1 MTNPGPI
8 HGFENLGDASVRY
21 SSDSAFWPPL
31 IQATPHR
38 SKRRCRRAEY
48 TIAPN
53 QGCYTF
59 QAPRWPLVTLRN
71 TYGNGDSSGPLRPCG
86 FSMNGSGGTVNRALS
101 LDFDNRNRGPE
112 SRKINPSSHFDES
125 IDRYLR
131 PIERSWPTA

>member
-71 TYGNGDSSGPLRPCG
+71 TYGNGDSAGPLRPFG

-101 LDFDNRNRGPE
+101 LDLTIVTADLNRAKLTPHRTLTKV
-112 SRKINPSSHFDES
+112 STDTFV
-125 IDRYLR
+125 L
-131 PIERSWPTA
+131 